1 MPLRFAPT
9 GEVVVHEEEGDAFLL
24 HVDSGQYYGLNRSG
38 LVIWNSLLKGSDPVE
53 ALAQRWPNRSVELLQ
68 ADTSALLTDL
78 VRAGILS
85 EVDHD

>member
-24 HVDSGQYYGLNRSG
+24 HVASGQYYGLNRSG
-38 LVIWNSLLKGSDPVE
+38 LVIWNSLVKGSDPLDE
-53 ALAQRWPNRSVELLQ
+53 LTQRWPNRTRQQLQ
-68 ADTSALLTDL
+68 ADTETLIADL

-85 EVDHD
+85 EVGHD